1 MATDP
6 LRTALHHLRRTL
18 GAPDAGV
25 SDAQLLQRFVAGRDE
40 AAFEL
45 LVRRHERLVL
55 GVCRRVLR
63 DAHGAEDAFQ
73 ATFLVLARK
82 AAGVS
87 ARESLAGWLYRVAY
101 RVALRARAGSAGR
114 GRHETPTA
122 DLSAVPAPDDADREA
137 AWRELRPLLDR
148 EVSRLPEKYRVPV
161 VLCYLE
167 SRTYEEAAR
176 QLGCSR
182 GTVSTRLTRARE
194 LLRRRLARRGLAL
207 SGALLALLLTERTA
221 AAAAPDGLVDV
232 TVKASLPFA
241 AGRSAAGLVS
251 AKVLTLTEGALN
263 AMFLTKLKIVTGVL
277 VAVTALGLGARVLTY
292 VAAAGDPPAKGT
304 GDDRTSPAAPRT
316 SGLDQSVQ
324 EPTPVPTQ
332 EETRPEEK
340 AAPWQVRSDIVG
352 SKDELTSVKFSPDGR
367 QLATAG
373 LDGSVQL
380 WDVASAKELRR
391 FETGAPVYSIALSPD
406 GKVLATGGGGRDK
419 AGMGKLWDLSTGA
432 EVVQFEGRDD
442 TGDPNKA
449 PVRFKDTARPATVT
463 AVAFAPDGASLAY
476 GTRGQ
481 FVAVWDIGP
490 RRQRTTMAWPTGAV
504 FCVAFAPNGE
514 LLAAAGGAEFL
525 DEGNKVGG
533 VTLFDAASGKAM
545 TTLGGIRDTVTSVAF
560 APDGKTLASGG
571 FDKAVRAW
579 DVGTGREVWRSEG
592 HSRVVRSVAF
602 SPDGRILASGS
613 FDGTVK
619 LWDARTGK
627 ELATLQGPGG
637 GILSVAFSPDGRM
650 LASAGGEPGKPGRAR
665 LWDVRRAPAR
675 AGGGSAA
682 QAKGP
687 LGRLDKLLD
696 ELLDSKRSDEE
707 IVEALYLATLARL
720 PTESEAKP
728 ILKHVA
734 GANRRQAF
742 KDTLWALVNT
752 GEFAQRLKEWASLN
766 PGNIP
771 EFLKNLNEQSP

>member
-1 MATDP
+1 MATNP

-25 SDAQLLQRFVAGRDE
+25 SDAQLLQRFAAGRDE

-55 GVCRRVLR
+55 GVCLRVLR
-63 DAHGAEDAFQ
+63 DAHDAEDAFQ

-82 AAGVS
+82 AAGIT
-87 ARESLAGWLYRVAY
+87 ARESVAGWLYRVAH
-101 RVALRARAGSAGR
+101 RVALRARAGAAGR
-114 GRHETPTA
+114 GRHETAAA

-194 LLRRRLARRGLAL
+194 LLRRRLARCGLAL

-221 AAAAPDGLVDV
+221 AAAAPDGLVGA
-232 TVKASLPFA
+232 TAKAALPFS

-251 AKVLTLTEGALN
+251 AQVLTLTEGALN
-263 AMFLTKLKIVTGVL
+263 AMLLTKLKTVTGVL
-277 VAVTALGLGARVLTY
+277 AAVTALGLGAGALTY
-292 VAAAGDPPAKGT
+292 VMAAGDPPAKET
-304 GDDRTSPAAPRT
+304 RDDKSGPAPRT
-316 SGLDQSVQ
+316 SGLDQSVG
-324 EPTPVPTQ
+324 EPAPAPMEDEPAPEGKTP
-332 EETRPEEK
+332 
-340 AAPWQVRSDIVG
+340 PWQVRANLTAG
-352 SKDELTSVKFSPDGR
+352 KDELTSVKFSPDGR
-367 QLATAG
+367 LLATASR
-373 LDGSVQL
+373 DGSVHL

-406 GKVLATGGGGRDK
+406 GKVLATGGGARDK
-419 AGMGKLWDLSTGA
+419 AGVGKLWDLSTGA

-463 AVAFAPDGASLAY
+463 AVAFSPDGASLAY

-481 FVAVWDIGP
+481 FVTVWDIGP
-490 RRQRTTMAWPTGAV
+490 HRQRTTMAWPAGAV

-525 DEGNKVGG
+525 DEGNKMGG

-579 DVGTGREVWRSEG
+579 DVGTGREVWRSTG

-602 SPDGRILASGS
+602 SPDGRTLASGS

-619 LWDARTGK
+619 LWDAATGK
-627 ELATLQGPGG
+627 EVATLQGPGG
-637 GILSVAFSPDGRM
+637 GILSVAFSPDGRL
-650 LASAGGEPGKPGRAR
+650 LAGAGGEPGKPGRAR

-675 AGGGSAA
+675 SGGGSAA
-682 QAKGP
+682 PAKGA

-707 IVEALYLATLARL
+707 VVEALYLATLARL
-720 PTESEAKP
+720 PTEGETKP
-728 ILKHVA
+728 ILKHL
-734 GANRRQAF
+734 GGTNRRQAF

-752 GEFAQRLKEWASLN
+752 EEFAQRLKEWASLN
-766 PGNIP
+766 PGNVP
-771 EFLKNLNEQSP
+771 DFLRNLNEQAR